1 MKTLCKFI
9 ITNKSFRILLA
20 LALALIAVGALG
32 QTFIFDCA
40 QLDEIIRFDNPLFPE
55 EREWYDENC
64 VEEEEEIIFW
74 PPLPPPTPR
83 PPVNTCAELP
93 PDIVVSG
100 FRENSTQCQRLSAA
114 GVGNASLAA
123 MGILDAVDVWADV
136 DAETRVCFR
145 QQGSLKFLDAATAPR
160 LVSDLAAEYNDGMT
174 CGRINRVGT
183 VVLMAG
189 IASAGQPSSNE
200 ALVTLT
206 NPTST
211 TGCELE
217 TTGYL
222 SLRAGPSSQYARLL
236 SMPEGRSLLARARID
251 DWFMV
256 NYEGQWGWASGEY
269 LAASPGCDALDD
281 ERAIILPPIIESG
294 APESEQAMT
303 TEEETVPDAEDT
315 ETAAPERPLPSVCQ
329 LTAVYLLNLRAG
341 PGLDYDVLAEVP
353 YQTRLIAS
361 AKSGDWFKVDYE
373 GLAGWVSREYVF
385 RWGACYALGE
395 DEAMMP
401 QSSAAPPRS
410 EVVEA
415 GEMAESGAAGM
426 TAPGATTLTGCNL
439 RSGDIINLR
448 QGPGAEY
455 AVMAEIPYE
464 TSMNALARSG
474 DWFMVEYLADTGW
487 VNINYVFRSGA
498 CG

>member
-1 MKTLCKFI
+1 MKSLCKFI
-9 ITNKSFRILLA
+9 ITNKNFRILLA
-20 LALALIAVGALG
+20 LALALIAASTLS
-32 QTFIFDCA
+32 QNSIFDCA
-40 QLDEIIRFDNPLFPE
+40 QLDEFLRGGISLYQD
-55 EREWYDENC
+55 ERAWYDETC
-64 VEEEEEIIFW
+64 VEKEEEIIVW

-83 PPVNTCAELP
+83 PLIDSCGQLP
-93 PDIVVSG
+93 ADIVVSG
-100 FRENSTQCQRLSAA
+100 HGQYTTQCQRLGVAA
-114 GVGNASLAA
+114 VGNASLAA
-123 MGILDAVDVWADV
+123 MGILDALDVWANV
-136 DAETRVCFR
+136 DAEVRVCFR
-145 QQGSLKFLDAATAPR
+145 RQGSLKFLDAATAPR
-160 LVSDLAAEYNDGMT
+160 QVSDLAAEYMDGLT

-189 IASAGQPSSNE
+189 LAAAGQPSGNAE
-200 ALVTLT
+200 IVTLT

-211 TGCELE
+211 SSCELE

-222 SLRAGPSSQYARLL
+222 SLRAGPSGQYARLL
-236 SMPEGRSLLARARID
+236 SMPEGRGLLARARID

-256 NYEGQWGWASGEY
+256 NFEGQWGWASGEY
-269 LAASPGCDALDD
+269 LATSPGCDALDA

-294 APESEQAMT
+294 AAESEPAMT
-303 TEEETVPDAEDT
+303 DEAETRPAEADT
-315 ETAAPERPLPSVCQ
+315 ETAPDRPLPSVCE

-341 PGLDYDVLAEVP
+341 PALDYDVLAEVP

-373 GLAGWVSREYVF
+373 GLAGWVSREVVF

-395 DEAMMP
+395 EEAMMP
-401 QSSAAPPRS
+401 PSSVAPPTS

-415 GEMAESGAAGM
+415 GEMAEAGAAEM
-426 TAPGATTLTGCNL
+426 MAPGATTLTSCNL

-474 DWFMVEYLADTGW
+474 DWFMVDYLAASGW
-487 VNINYVFRSGA
+487 VNINYVFRNGA